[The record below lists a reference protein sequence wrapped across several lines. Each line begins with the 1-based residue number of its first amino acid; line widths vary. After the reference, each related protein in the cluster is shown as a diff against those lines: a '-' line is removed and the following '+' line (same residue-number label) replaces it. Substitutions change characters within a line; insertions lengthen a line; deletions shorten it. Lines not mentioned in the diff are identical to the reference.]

1 MILLRQGRVVDP
13 ESGLDKTAD
22 VLIVD
27 DKIAEIAENIDLR
40 QYIKNELSA
49 DDSEIEKIV
58 SEAEVYDCSGCI
70 IGPGLV
76 DIHVHFRDPGFTYK
90 EDILS
95 GAKSAAAG
103 GVTSVI
109 LMANTKPAVDNVE
122 TLKYVLDKGK
132 ETDIHVYT
140 CANVTE
146 GLKGELV
153 TDFAN
158 LKSKGAIGFTDDG
171 IPMLDE
177 SKVREA
183 MQKAKENDAV
193 LSFHEENPAFIT
205 NNGINRGK
213 ASEHFGIGGSDRQA
227 EIDMVSR
234 DVRLAM
240 EIGAKINI
248 QHISSKETLEII
260 REAKAA
266 TKGKQLIFAE
276 ATPHHIALTEEAAIK
291 YGTMAKMN
299 PPLRTEDDRK
309 AIIEAIKDDTI
320 DFIATDHA
328 PHALEEK
335 SKAIT
340 DAPSGILGLETA
352 LPIAHEILVKD
363 NDIPWTKVFE
373 KMSTNPARLYKL
385 NAGNL
390 NIGAVADIVVF
401 DENTSKVYERSLSK
415 SQNSP
420 FLGHEFPGKV
430 AYTICAGKVIYKD

>member
-1 MILLRQGRVVDP
+1 MILLKNGKVIDS
-13 ESGLDKTAD
+13 ESGIEKIAD
-22 VLIVD
+22 VLIKD
-27 DKIAEIAENIDLR
+27 DRIEDIAEKIDVSKYSGDENGTVL
-40 QYIKNELSA
+40 E
-49 DDSEIEKIV
+49 E
-58 SEAEVYDCSGCI
+58 YDCNGCI

-76 DIHVHFRDPGFTYK
+76 DIHVHFRDPGFEYK
-90 EDILS
+90 EDIYT
-95 GAKSAAAG
+95 GAKTAAAG

-122 TLKYVLDKGK
+122 TLEYVINKGK

-146 GLKGELV
+146 GLKGEKV
-153 TDFAN
+153 TDFAK
-158 LKSKGAIGFTDDG
+158 LKAAGAIGFTDDG
-171 IPMLDE
+171 IPMLNE
-177 SKVREA
+177 AKVREA
-183 MQKAKENDAV
+183 MIAAKENDAV

-205 NNGINRGK
+205 NNGINRGV
-213 ASEHFGIGGSDRQA
+213 ASNHFNIGGSDRQA

-234 DVRLAM
+234 DVKLAL

-260 REAKAA
+260 KEAKAK
-266 TKGKQLIFAE
+266 TVGEQLIFAE

-291 YGTMAKMN
+291 HGTMAKMN

-328 PHALEEK
+328 PHSAEEK

-340 DAPSGILGLETA
+340 DAPSGILGLETS
-352 LPIAHEILVKD
+352 LPIAHEVLVKE
-363 NDIPWTKVFE
+363 NGISWIKVFE
-373 KMSTNPARLYKL
+373 KMSTNPAKLYNI
-385 NAGNL
+385 NAGRL
-390 NIGAVADIVVF
+390 VKGAIADIVVF
-401 DENTSKVYERSLSK
+401 DENNSKEYEKSLSK

-430 AYTICAGKVIYKD
+430 ALTLCAGKIIYKD